1 MRSNKALVY
10 GGYAAGAV
18 MIVLGLA
25 SIFMGFNGR
34 DEVRDNLAAENIVG
48 TPDME
53 GIANEPVD
61 TGSEAK
67 KFAEGMHKH
76 ALEATDG
83 QTYAEMAR
91 FLDEDGNPTE
101 DEEKAA
107 TDPDTG
113 EPVENGARN
122 IWVTETAL
130 STALNVSYF
139 AEQVSNFAL
148 VIGIALLLS
157 GIGFLILARYSLRS
171 EAG

>member
-1 MRSNKALVY
+1 MRRSKALVY

-25 SIFMGFNGR
+25 SIIMGFNGR
-34 DEVRDNLAAENIVG
+34 DEVRDNLAKENIVG

-53 GIANEPVD
+53 GIAGEQVD
-61 TGSEAK
+61 TGSEAR
-67 KFAEGMHKH
+67 KFAEGMRKH

-101 DEEKAA
+101 DEKAA
-107 TDPDTG
+107 AIDADTG

-139 AEQVSNFAL
+139 AEQVANFAL
-148 VIGIALLLS
+148 AIGIALLLA
-157 GIGFLILARYSLRS
+157 GIGFLILARFGLRPDL
-171 EAG
+171 E